1 MSSFMR
7 HILAQ
12 MGSLFRGVAA
22 LCCSSSRSRG
32 STPRGSGLR
41 YNVAM
46 NRKKSTY
53 EESLDRLEAGL
64 ARAWKDLPQ
73 ERRRELRQVLRELP
87 QDLKGWR
94 GLIDQVLEQVR
105 FAAGEK
111 RQIAILEPANVGKS
125 TLYNVLLRPEQVRA
139 RVSAIP
145 GTTRE
150 TQTGDAGLFTIVDTP
165 GADNVGAVGLAEKER
180 ALEAA
185 RRSDYLVILFDASHG
200 IRDPERKMFF
210 ELKALDIPLV
220 AALNKMDLVQGER
233 AHVLKRA
240 AQVLA
245 VEEVSLIPL
254 IATKGEGIERLLR
267 EVVRGEPELVAALGV
282 ALPEYRW
289 ILAQSVILRAAS
301 TAAAVA
307 LTPLPFVDFIPLTGL
322 QIAIVLGLARVYAY
336 EINLA
341 RARELLATFGAALL
355 GRTLFYELGKLGGP
369 PGWLVA
375 AGVAAGTTAAVGY
388 GAALWFE
395 RGERL
400 SKQALQ
406 RISRAISES
415 IVLQLKDL
423 GRRRPDRK
431 TLRTRVLESLK
442 RESITI
448 DQEELDSEGK
458 PPL

>member
-1 MSSFMR
+1 MR
-7 HILAQ
+7 WR
-12 MGSLFRGVAA
+12 SLGGRRGTMQE
-22 LCCSSSRSRG
+22 G
-32 STPRGSGLR
+32 TGLR

-46 NRKKSTY
+46 TRQKGMF
-53 EESLDRLEAGL
+53 EESLDRVEGGL
-64 ARAWKDLPQ
+64 AHAWKDLP
-73 ERRRELRQVLRELP
+73 EDRRRELRQVLRELP

-94 GLIDQVLEQVR
+94 RLMDQVFEQVR

-111 RQIAILEPANVGKS
+111 QQIAILGPANVGKS
-125 TLYNVLLRPEQVRA
+125 TLYNVLLSPEQAQA
-139 RVSAIP
+139 RVSALP
-145 GTTRE
+145 GTTRKA
-150 TQTGDAGLFTIVDTP
+150 QTGDAGLFTIVDTP
-165 GADNVGAVGLAEKER
+165 GADNVGAVGLEEQQQ

-185 RRSDYLVILFDASHG
+185 RRSDFLLILFDASHG
-200 IRDPERKMFF
+200 IREPERKMFF
-210 ELKALDIPLV
+210 ELKAMDIPFV
-220 AALNKMDLVQGER
+220 VALNKMDLVKGER
-233 AHVLKRA
+233 VRVLKRA

-245 VEEVSLIPL
+245 LDEESLIPL
-254 IATKGEGIERLLR
+254 VAVEGQGIERLLR
-267 EVVRGEPELVAALGV
+267 EVVKGEPELVAALGA

-289 ILAQSVILRAAS
+289 VLAQSVILRAAS

-322 QIAIVLGLARVYAY
+322 QIAMVLGIARVFEYK
-336 EINLA
+336 INLA

-369 PGWLVA
+369 PGWLLA

-400 SKQALQ
+400 SKEALQ

-415 IVLQLKDL
+415 IVQQLKDL

-431 TLRTRVLESLK
+431 TLRARVLEALK
-442 RESITI
+442 REPITI
-448 DQEELDSEGK
+448 GQEEQDSEEK
-458 PPL
+458 QPL